1 LRTLIAL
8 GLVGAIACPGTAAD
22 PPAKTD
28 RHGDPLP
35 TGAVMRLGTIR
46 LRAPV
51 TGFGI
56 TADGTVVTVGE
67 GNQVRAWDAG
77 GDRPVARV
85 AVAEFDPQS
94 FFTRP
99 QVSPDGKYV
108 ATCTREKVF
117 VWDWVKAPPKEV
129 VAFEFANARYLCFSP
144 DGSKLLIQG
153 PVAGGEQIAL
163 GDIKTGKLSGID
175 QANRDVRTNR
185 FFQSF
190 AFSGDGKRIATV
202 VGKTVNL
209 WNVADGANLA
219 EWQTGQLRIRQLA
232 LDATGDT
239 IAALPMW
246 EPLTIEF
253 LDALTGKSV
262 EGLTGTASGSWVSFA
277 PDGKTVLISGT
288 SGVRWWDPK
297 AGKLVRQFDGMA
309 HSGYGGPHPCARFTP
324 DGKTL
329 VGTSGELLLRWDA
342 STGKQLF
349 ADAVRAGHAHQV
361 WALGVSADGKR
372 FATGGLDQSA
382 KVWDAET
389 GELIR
394 SVPTEFMNER
404 NVELGR
410 DGKFLFCPSSD
421 RKTVVKWN
429 AANGAEERRYE
440 FGKDLPARTGMYC
453 YALTGDGKTV
463 LIASQAT
470 GPNAPLLVGWDA
482 ETGAV
487 RFQKAVTDPHQLLK
501 STGNFSPEGKFLASG
516 GNVTAVEDLSK
527 ALLPVGVTFAMGS
540 DAAFSTDGKRVAVYG
555 YDHKSK
561 PPKRMVTVCALD
573 TSKKLVDFEVED
585 WSAAL
590 AFSPDGKT
598 LAVAGR
604 KGIAF
609 HDATTGVPF
618 ARYEPKEVS
627 SARTVRFTPDG
638 KHVLT
643 AHNDTAPLVW
653 AVPPRP
659 AK

>member
-1 LRTLIAL
+1 
-8 GLVGAIACPGTAAD
+8 
-22 PPAKTD
+22 
-28 RHGDPLP
+28 
-35 TGAVMRLGTIR
+35 MRLGTIR
-46 LRAPV
+46 LRGSV

-56 TADGTVVTVGE
+56 TADGTVVTIGE

-77 GDRPVARV
+77 SDRPGARV
-85 AVAEFDPQS
+85 VIAEPDWRS
-94 FFTRP
+94 SFTRP

-117 VWDWVKAPPKEV
+117 VWDWAKTPPKEV
-129 VAFEFANARYLCFSP
+129 VTFESANTRYLCFSP
-144 DGSKLLIQG
+144 DGSKLLIQSS
-153 PVAGGEQIAL
+153 VAGGEQVAL

-175 QANRDVRTNR
+175 QTKQY
-185 FFQSF
+185 FQSF
-190 AFSGDGKRIATV
+190 AFSGDGKRIGTV
-202 VGKTVNL
+202 VGKSVNL
-209 WNVADGANLA
+209 WNAADGANLA
-219 EWQTGQLRIRQLA
+219 QWQTGQLRILQLA
-232 LDATGDT
+232 LDTTGDT
-239 IAALPMW
+239 IAVVPMW
-246 EPLTIEF
+246 EPLTVRF

-262 EGLTGTASGSWVSFA
+262 EGLTGTSSGSWVSFA
-277 PDGKTVLISGT
+277 PDGKTVLIGST

-329 VGTSGELLLRWDA
+329 VGTSGEMLLRWDA
-342 STGKQLF
+342 ATGKHLF

-372 FATGGLDQSA
+372 FATGGHDQSA

-394 SVPTEFMNER
+394 SVPTGFMNER

-410 DGKFLFCPSSD
+410 AGKFLFCPSTD
-421 RKTVVKWN
+421 RKTVVKWSVD
-429 AANGAEERRYE
+429 NGAEERRYE
-440 FGKDLPARTGMYC
+440 FGKVLPARTETFC
-453 YALTGDGKTV
+453 YALTSDGKTV
-463 LIASQAT
+463 LIASKAT
-470 GPNAPLLVGWDA
+470 PPNAPLLVAWDA
-482 ETGAV
+482 EAGAV
-487 RFQKAVTDPHQLLK
+487 RFQKAVTDPRQLMFN
-501 STGNFSPEGKFLASG
+501 TGNFSPDGKFLASG

-527 ALLPVGVTFAMGS
+527 ALLPVGINSSPES

-555 YDHKSK
+555 YDSNNK
-561 PPKRMVTVCALD
+561 PPKRMVSVCDLD
-573 TSKKLVDFEVED
+573 SSKNLVDFEVD
-585 WSAAL
+585 WSVAL

-618 ARYEPKEVS
+618 ARYEPKEMSV
-627 SARTVRFTPDG
+627 ARTVRFTPDG

-643 AHNDTAPLVW
+643 AHHDTAPLVW